1 MQYRETKYLAAD
13 VEAAI
18 VEMADAHKRLQLMRF
33 FKTAPGEYG
42 HGDLFLGVT
51 APQVRSVVK
60 EAKRQVDTDQIHLL
74 LMSPYHEVR
83 LCGFLLTVE
92 LMLAARPRR
101 TGDNAARAVERRRL
115 VEFYLAHARQA
126 NNWDL
131 VDMSCPKILGTY
143 LVYPDENGT
152 LPSTDILLQLAASTN
167 LWEQRIAMV
176 TNWML
181 VRHDIFQPLIT
192 VADRLLSHPHDL
204 IHKAVG
210 WMLREMG
217 KRQEQLLH
225 DYLLT
230 RLPRMHRTTLRYA
243 IELLPIT
250 DRQYYLHLPTKP
262 SEAR

>member
-1 MQYRETKYLAAD
+1 MKQMYLAAD
-13 VEAAI
+13 IEAAI
-18 VEMADAHKRLQLMRF
+18 VDMADESKRVQLMRF
-33 FKTAPGEYG
+33 FKTASGEYG

-51 APQVRSVVK
+51 APQVRMVVK
-60 EAKRQVDTDQIHLL
+60 EAKRQVDTEQIHLL

-92 LMLAARPRR
+92 LMLAARPQRR
-101 TGDNAARAVERRRL
+101 GDNEARAGERRRL
-115 VEFYLAHARQA
+115 AEFYLAHARQA

-143 LVYPDENGT
+143 LVYPDESGR
-152 LPSTDILLQLAASTN
+152 LPSTDILLHLASSTN

-181 VRHDIFQPLIT
+181 VRYDIFQPLIT
-192 VADRLLSHPHDL
+192 IADRLLDHPHDL

-217 KRQEQLLH
+217 KRRPDLLH
-225 DYLLT
+225 QYLRTHLS
-230 RLPRMHRTTLRYA
+230 RMHRTTLRYA
-243 IELLPIT
+243 IELLPEPE
-250 DRQYYLHLPTKP
+250 RLGYLHATAHSFNPTL
-262 SEAR
+262 AG